1 MKFFLTEY
9 PIASYH
15 KESLKLKYAPRSN
28 SSKEMKCA
36 FFLLLVIVMCNIGV
50 VLLTKFFPFFF

>member
-28 SSKEMKCA
+28 SSKEMKCI
-36 FFLLLVIVMCNIGV
+36 FSVIGYCYVQYRCGIINQV
-50 VLLTKFFPFFF
+50 FSFFF